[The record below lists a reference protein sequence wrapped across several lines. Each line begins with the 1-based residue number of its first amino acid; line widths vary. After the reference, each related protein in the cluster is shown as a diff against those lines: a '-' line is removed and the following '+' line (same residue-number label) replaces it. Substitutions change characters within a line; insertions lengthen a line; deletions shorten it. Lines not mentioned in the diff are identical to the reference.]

1 LFGVLAIYIMINPI
15 KASYSMAPTAVVCA
29 LSGYLTA
36 RWLTSSQQ
44 GWRTAPLIALGL
56 LLGFAVD
63 LRLANLFLA
72 AGYCF
77 FLLFAFLR
85 SRRQRQFLH
94 GAVFAIALVAG
105 MVPIIVSQKINTGS
119 PFISTYSGAPDV
131 QPLDFSLTAIQG
143 YLNDTFQTALLM
155 LAIAATVWLWRS
167 GGEGVGRVA
176 RLTALNLA
184 INLAFFLTYPI
195 ATPYYI
201 VPIAL
206 LSLWTLLFGAIG
218 QEARPEPIARTVLA
232 GR

>member
-1 LFGVLAIYIMINPI
+1 MLPTLI
-15 KASYSMAPTAVVCA
+15 SY
-29 LSGYLTA
+29 
-36 RWLTSSQQ
+36 W
-44 GWRTAPLIALGL
+44 
-56 LLGFAVD
+56 
-63 LRLANLFLA
+63 
-72 AGYCF
+72 
-77 FLLFAFLR
+77 
-85 SRRQRQFLH
+85 
-94 GAVFAIALVAG
+94 
-105 MVPIIVSQKINTGS
+105 INTGS

-143 YLNDTFQTALLM
+143 YLSDTFQTALLV

-167 GGEGVGRVA
+167 GGEGARRIA

-206 LSLWTLLFGAIG
+206 LSLWSLLFGAIE
-218 QEARPEPIARTVLA
+218 QEARPEPIARTVLV